1 MALRGSLRG
10 DHHQRLPPVH
20 KLRMQRAEEGTQAN
34 GAIISGNHLRTSS
47 ACSEPRY
54 VTKPSLSILSNL
66 HAEIVST
73 VADRRSSVRSPRS
86 PARSHARSHSDRNL
100 ADASPLVRQGKLAKY
115 GPLAHDPN
123 ERRIGR
129 VAVGGGLCGGLDG
142 LSGGGLGDV
151 TDGHDAL
158 PRLQDVPEEVR
169 NQRPSAAISSHQE
182 AIRSHQEA
190 IKTFIASASLSAAI
204 RRPPGGHQEP
214 SGAIKHPPRHR

>member
-1 MALRGSLRG
+1 
-10 DHHQRLPPVH
+10 
-20 KLRMQRAEEGTQAN
+20 MQRAEVCDETELVDLEQ
-34 GAIISGNHLRTSS
+34 S
-47 ACSEPRY
+47 ARRDREHGRRAALIRE
-54 VTKPSLSILSNL
+54 KPSL
-66 HAEIVST
+66 ACEI
-73 VADRRSSVRSPRS
+73 
-86 PARSHARSHSDRNL
+86 AREIAREIALRSHSDRTL
-100 ADASPLVRQGKLAKY
+100 ADASPLVLQGKLAKY

-129 VAVGGGLCGGLDG
+129 VAVGGGLCRGLDG

-151 TDGHDAL
+151 SDGHDAL